1 MAEYEALAPLCMF
14 VGRSHLGPL
23 PRPSGAMLTPGGGVP
38 TLESLLYHIS
48 VSHQRVTSALG
59 GWARSVWDACRKEA
73 FLCRA
78 VVGPGDKC
86 MI

>member
-23 PRPSGAMLTPGGGVP
+23 PRPSGAMLTPGGGAP

-48 VSHQRVTSALG
+48 VSHQRARQRWAAGLGVFGTPAGRKPFSA
-59 GWARSVWDACRKEA
+59 
-73 FLCRA
+73 
-78 VVGPGDKC
+78 GPS
-86 MI
+86 